1 MRELSQAARTS
12 DGYLQERERMVRRI
26 RATTGIE
33 DPRIFAAFMSV
44 PRHLFVPESQ
54 RSSAHDDRALP
65 LSEMQ
70 TISQPSM
77 IAVMLQALDCRP
89 RDSVLEV
96 GAGSGYAAALLGRLA
111 ARVDAIEIRPSLA
124 ARARDTLSMLG
135 YDNVRIHV
143 GDGGMGLPAR
153 APFDKILVS
162 AGARHI
168 PTDLVAQLAVGG
180 RIAIPV
186 GDADAQ
192 TLLVGERTADGEVNW
207 TQSISCMFV
216 PLIDQAALS

>member
-1 MRELSQAARTS
+1 MRELSQSARTS

-26 RATTGIE
+26 RGTTSIE
-33 DPRIFAAFMSV
+33 DPRILAAFMSV

-65 LSEMQ
+65 LFEMQ

-77 IAVMLQALDCRP
+77 IAVMLQALDCQP
-89 RDSVLEV
+89 RDRVLEV

-111 ARVDAIEIRPSLA
+111 EEVDAIEIRPSLA
-124 ARARDTLSMLG
+124 ARGRQTLTTLG

-143 GDGGMGLPAR
+143 GDGAMGLPAL

-168 PTDLVAQLAVGG
+168 PTALIAQLAPGG

-186 GDADAQ
+186 GDSDAQ
-192 TLLVGERTADGEVNW
+192 TLLVGERTGDGEMSWVR
-207 TQSISCMFV
+207 SISCMFV
-216 PLIDQAALS
+216 PLIDQATLS

>member
-12 DGYLQERERMVRRI
+12 DGYLQERERMARRI
-26 RATTGIE
+26 RATTNID
-33 DPRIFAAFMSV
+33 DPRILGAFVSV

-54 RSSAHDDRALP
+54 KSSAHDDRALP

-77 IAVMLQALDCRP
+77 IAVMLQALDCRS
-89 RDSVLEV
+89 RDRVLEV
-96 GAGSGYAAALLGRLA
+96 GAGSGYAAALLGRLCA
-111 ARVDAIEIRPSLA
+111 QVDAIEIRPALA
-124 ARARDTLSMLG
+124 SRARQTLAMLG

-143 GDGGMGLPAR
+143 GDGGKGLPDR

-168 PTDLVAQLAVGG
+168 PTDLVEQLAPGG

-186 GDADAQ
+186 GDADTQ
-192 TLLVGERTADGEVNW
+192 TLLVGERAADGTMSW

-216 PLIDQAALS
+216 PLVDAAALS

>member
-1 MRELSQAARTS
+1 MA
-12 DGYLQERERMVRRI
+12 RRI
-26 RATTGIE
+26 RATTSID
-33 DPRIFAAFMSV
+33 DPRILAAFVSV

-54 RSSAHDDRALP
+54 RSAAHDDRALP
-65 LSEMQ
+65 LFEMQ

-77 IAVMLQALDCRP
+77 IAVMLQALDCQP
-89 RDSVLEV
+89 RDHVLEV
-96 GAGSGYAAALLGRLA
+96 GAGSGYAAALVSRLTEQ
-111 ARVDAIEIRPSLA
+111 VNAIEIRPSLA
-124 ARARDTLSMLG
+124 ARARQTLAMLG

-143 GDGGMGLPAR
+143 GDGGKGLPDR

-168 PTDLVAQLAVGG
+168 PMDLIDQLAVGG

-186 GDADAQ
+186 GDSDAQ
-192 TLLVGERTADGEVNW
+192 TLLVGERMANGEMNW

-216 PLIDQAALS
+216 PLVNQATLS